1 MAESKPILINL
12 NEGVEGDYKMKF
24 AVLSL
29 ALLLV
34 ACTDRSTTE
43 DRAKAEQVPIETLLA
58 EVDKL
63 NDQCRGGSG
72 DSPKTTEAC
81 DKRDA
86 KFNEVVARGWCW
98 GPKDA
103 IGADQH
109 WMRCADDK
117 PSSNQQDEWFGMTER
132 GNCNAVSVSEATQ
145 MLERMTHG
153 QAVTQKKNDGTLL
166 VSSKYQDGSTANA
179 TLYPS
184 CNEAYSANNIEPQ
197 PEQQVIGSP
206 QKQEPPQSP
215 SGTIVSLSEL
225 KKMTVVGMEP
235 FKPYRV
241 STMINAL
248 DLGTD
253 GLCDRVRY
261 DGYCETERE
270 RVYVNLSLDSQAS
283 RGQLYDLRGRT
294 GAAICATVVMHPR
307 NVNGTLNLVGFT
319 PGRCS

>member
-1 MAESKPILINL
+1 
-12 NEGVEGDYKMKF
+12 MKF

-29 ALLLV
+29 AILLV

-43 DRAKAEQVPIETLLA
+43 DRAKTEQVPIETLLA

-86 KFNEVVARGWCW
+86 KFNEVAARGWCW

-117 PSSNQQDEWFGMTER
+117 SSASQQAEWFAMTER
-132 GNCNAVSVSEATQ
+132 GNCKAISVAEVSR
-145 MLERMTHG
+145 MLEKSTQG
-153 QAVTQKKNDGTLL
+153 QAVTKTNSDGTLL
-166 VSSKYQDGSTANA
+166 VAAKYKDGSQASA

-184 CNEAYSANNIEPQ
+184 CNEAYAANNVEPQ

-206 QKQEPPQSP
+206 PKNESP
-215 SGTIVSLSEL
+215 RSTSGTVVSLGEL
-225 KKMTVVGMEP
+225 KRMTAVGMEP

-253 GLCDRVRY
+253 GLCDQLRY

-270 RVYVNLSLDSQAS
+270 RVYVNISLDSQAS
-283 RGQLYDLRGRT
+283 RGQLYDLRGKT

-307 NVNGTLNLVGFT
+307 NVNGTLNLIGFT